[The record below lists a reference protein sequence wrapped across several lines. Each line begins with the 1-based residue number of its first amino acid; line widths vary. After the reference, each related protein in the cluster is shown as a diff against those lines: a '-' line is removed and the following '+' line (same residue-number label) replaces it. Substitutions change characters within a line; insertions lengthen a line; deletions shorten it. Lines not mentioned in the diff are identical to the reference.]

1 MVEVMV
7 LIKMTGFF
15 LHGGGRGDV
24 GGRGG
29 TNGCGGGGG
38 SGDVVG
44 GWFWLVKQH

>member
-15 LHGGGRGDV
+15 LHGGCRGDF

-29 TNGCGGGGG
+29 TDGCGG
-38 SGDVVG
+38 SGDVG

>member
-15 LHGGGRGDV
+15 LRGGGRGDF

-29 TNGCGGGGG
+29 TDGCGGG

>member
-7 LIKMTGFF
+7 LIKMTVFF
-15 LHGGGRGDV
+15 LHGGGRGDF
-24 GGRGG
+24 GGRSG
-29 TNGCGGGGG
+29 TDGCGGG